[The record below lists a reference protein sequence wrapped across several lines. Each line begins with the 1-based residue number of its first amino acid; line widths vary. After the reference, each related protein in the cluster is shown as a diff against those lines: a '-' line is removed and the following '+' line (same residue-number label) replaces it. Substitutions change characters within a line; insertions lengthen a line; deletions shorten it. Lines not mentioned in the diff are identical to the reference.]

1 MAENPPG
8 FVRWPVYHRVRI
20 QFRRDDSRH
29 SITGVK
35 PRVWNGFTPS
45 NPSGIGEEAPG
56 VVYPA
61 ILSAALQ
68 EAADHGPEARDAL
81 THVGFRGP
89 AEAEAHFVVG
99 LAAGGVVGVTEL
111 ARHV

>member
-1 MAENPPG
+1 M
-8 FVRWPVYHRVRI
+8 
-20 QFRRDDSRH
+20 H
-29 SITGVK
+29 STKSCGGRGTG
-35 PRVWNGFTPS
+35 S
-45 NPSGIGEEAPG
+45 PG
-56 VVYPA
+56 VVYPT

-68 EAADHGPEARDAL
+68 EAADHRPEARDAL
-81 THVGFRGP
+81 TQVGFRGP